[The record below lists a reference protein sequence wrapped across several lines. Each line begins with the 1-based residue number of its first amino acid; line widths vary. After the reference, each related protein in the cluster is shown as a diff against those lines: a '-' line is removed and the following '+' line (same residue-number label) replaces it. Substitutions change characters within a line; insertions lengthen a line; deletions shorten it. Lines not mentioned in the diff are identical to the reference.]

1 MRKWSTRP
9 LKIYFI
15 RTGFHDLL
23 PLAIEIA
30 REQKYGR
37 DEITEAICKVFDKY
51 REYPPTRNRTAWF
64 ATVYREK
71 LREARAD
78 SCKQAQETIR
88 KFLFLY
94 DLGDVFVSQQLTN
107 T

>member
-1 MRKWSTRP
+1 MNHVSKSNTP
-9 LKIYFI
+9 AGGLNSLEIYFI
-15 RTGFHDLL
+15 RTGFQDLL

-30 REQKYGR
+30 QKQKYGR

-71 LREARAD
+71 LREARAEILANRH
-78 SCKQAQETIR
+78 KKR
-88 KFLFLY
+88 
-94 DLGDVFVSQQLTN
+94 
-107 T
+107 